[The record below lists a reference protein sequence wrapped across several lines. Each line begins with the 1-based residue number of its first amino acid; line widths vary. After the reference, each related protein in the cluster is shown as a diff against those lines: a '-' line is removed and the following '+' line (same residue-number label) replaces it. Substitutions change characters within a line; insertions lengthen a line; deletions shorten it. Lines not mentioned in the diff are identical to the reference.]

1 MSYMTSEKPQCR
13 KVPAAAAKLA
23 FAAIVA
29 AGALLPASA
38 EKVSSPNGSVAAE
51 LVADDSGMLLYSV
64 SLSGRIALEL
74 SPLGIVVDGRDLGAG
89 VKLGKPT
96 RRSFSE
102 TYDFMGIHRTAVN
115 KFNETVWPVLCA
127 KSGKELMKLEMRAF
141 DDGVAY
147 RYSLPGGAPRK
158 IARERSSWTIP
169 RGAKLWYQV
178 GVGSYEGPYMS
189 SSAENL
195 PEGKTLCLP
204 ITAKLADGGYVM
216 LTEANL
222 FNYTDLGVR
231 AVGGNRL
238 EAYFHADKD
247 GFEQSGESVTPW
259 RVTLVARDLN
269 TLVNSD
275 IVKNLCPPPI
285 DPSIAQK
292 DFCRPGRCIWQWLP
306 ADSPVY
312 SEQHDWYDKTKQ
324 LGFEYYLIDDGWRNW
339 RDGEKDQWACL
350 KEAISY
356 GLSIGVKTAIW
367 VHSKEVFNAETRLP
381 YLKRVKECGAV
392 GIKIDFMPPAN
403 YHWTQWYED
412 TRVDCAKVGLFVDF
426 HGAVKPTGRE
436 RTWPHE
442 LAREAIRGHEW
453 HITRYGRVLPQSHD
467 CILPFCRSVQGRADY
482 TPMVFE
488 PRELVH
494 FTWARELAQGLV
506 FSAPFLCF
514 GDRPGTYLK
523 SPMAEFVKTIPAV
536 YDETICLPGSEIGEC
551 AVFAKRSG
559 GTWFLAAMNGDT
571 GRTMKVDLSFLGPG
585 KWKMLAFG
593 DGTKRDKWGNG
604 VFAECTK
611 SEKTVGASD
620 SLTLT
625 MRDGGGFAARFT
637 KE

>member
-1 MSYMTSEKPQCR
+1 MKKEMKLIAA
-13 KVPAAAAKLA
+13 VAAAALLA
-23 FAAIVA
+23 GCDPESVRSPDGTVA
-29 AGALLPASA
+29 AVVG
-38 EKVSSPNGSVAAE
+38 V
-51 LVADDSGMLLYSV
+51 DSGR
-64 SLSGRIALEL
+64 LSYGVALDGRCVLEK
-74 SPLGIVVDGRDLGAG
+74 SPLGVTVDGRDLGEG
-89 VKLGKPT
+89 VKLGAPKS
-96 RRSFSE
+96 RSFSE
-102 TYDFMGIHRTAVN
+102 TYEFMGNRKTVVN
-115 KFNETVWPVLCA
+115 KFKETVWPVLCA
-127 KSGKELMKLEMRAF
+127 KSGKELMKLEVRAF

-147 RYSLPGGAPRK
+147 RYRLKDGVPRK
-158 IARERSSWTIP
+158 IAGEASAWTFP
-169 RGAKLWYQV
+169 KGATLWYQV
-178 GVGSYEGPYMS
+178 GVGSYESPYMS
-189 SSAENL
+189 SSVENL

-204 ITAKLADGGYVM
+204 ITAKLAGGGYV
-216 LTEANL
+216 LITEANL
-222 FNYTDLGVR
+222 YNYTDLAVR
-231 AVGGNRL
+231 PAGARRL
-238 EAYFHADKD
+238 AAYFHADKN
-247 GFEQSGESVTPW
+247 GFEQSGEAVTPW

-269 TLVNSD
+269 ALANSD

-292 DFCRPGRCIWQWLP
+292 DFCKPGRCIWQWLP

-339 RDGEKDQWACL
+339 RDGDKDQWACL

-403 YHWTQWYED
+403 YRWTQWYED

-426 HGAVKPTGRE
+426 HGAVKPSGRE

-442 LAREAIRGHEW
+442 LAREAVRGHEW

-523 SPMAEFVKTIPAV
+523 SPMVEFVKTIPAI

-559 GTWFLAAMNGDT
+559 GTWFLAALNGGT
-571 GRTMKVDLSFLGPG
+571 GRTMKVDLSFLGQG

-604 VFAECTK
+604 IFAECTK
-611 SEKTVGASD
+611 IEKVVSASD

>member
-1 MSYMTSEKPQCR
+1 MKREMKLI
-13 KVPAAAAKLA
+13 AAVAGAVLLA
-23 FAAIVA
+23 GCDPEAVRSPDGTVA
-29 AGALLPASA
+29 AVVG
-38 EKVSSPNGSVAAE
+38 V
-51 LVADDSGMLLYSV
+51 DDSGR
-64 SLSGRIALEL
+64 LSCGVALEGRCVL
-74 SPLGIVVDGRDLGAG
+74 EKSPLGVTVDGRDLGEG
-89 VKLGKPT
+89 VKLGAPES
-96 RRSFSE
+96 RSFSE
-102 TYDFMGIHRTAVN
+102 TYEFMGIHRTAVN
-115 KFNETVWPVLCA
+115 KYNESVWPVLCS
-127 KSGKELMKLEMRAF
+127 KSGKELMRLEVRAF

-147 RYSLPGGAPRK
+147 RYRLPGGAPRK
-158 IARERSSWTIP
+158 IAGEVSSWTLP
-169 RGAKLWYQV
+169 KGAVLWYQV
-178 GVGSYEGPYMS
+178 GVGSYENLYTTS
-189 SSAENL
+189 TAEDI

-204 ITAKLADGGYVM
+204 MTAKLSGGGYLM

-222 FNYTDLGVR
+222 VNYTDLAVR
-231 AVGGNRL
+231 PVGENRL
-238 EAYFHADKD
+238 EAYFHADKE

-269 TLVNSD
+269 TLANSD
-275 IVKNLCPPPI
+275 IVKNLCPPPA
-285 DPSIAQK
+285 DPALARK
-292 DFCRPGRCIWQWLP
+292 GFCRPGRCIWQWLP

-339 RDGEKDQWACL
+339 RDGDKDQWACL

-381 YLKRVKECGAV
+381 YLRRVKDCGAV

-403 YHWTQWYED
+403 YRWTQWYED
-412 TRVDCAKVGLFVDF
+412 TCADCAKVGLFVDF

-442 LAREAIRGHEW
+442 LTREAIRGHEW

-467 CILPFCRSVQGRADY
+467 CILPFCRAVQGRADY

-514 GDRPGTYLK
+514 GDRPGTYLQ
-523 SPMAEFVKTIPAV
+523 SPMADFVKTIPAV

-551 AVFAKRSG
+551 AVFAKRAG
-559 GTWFLAAMNGDT
+559 GTWFVAAMNGAS
-571 GRTMKVDLSFLGPG
+571 GRTVKVDLSFLGAG
-585 KWKMLAFG
+585 TWKMLAFG
-593 DGTKRDKWGNG
+593 DGTKRDRWGNG
-604 VFAECTK
+604 ILAECTK
-611 SEKTVGASD
+611 IEKTVTAGD
-620 SLTLT
+620 SLMLT
-625 MRDGGGFAARFT
+625 MRDGGGFAARFI